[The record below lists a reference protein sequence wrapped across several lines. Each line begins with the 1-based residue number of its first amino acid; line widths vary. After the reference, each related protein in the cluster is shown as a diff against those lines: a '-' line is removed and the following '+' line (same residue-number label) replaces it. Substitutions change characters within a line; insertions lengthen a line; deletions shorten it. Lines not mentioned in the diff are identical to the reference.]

1 MRDKICL
8 SVKQGHNELIFKS
21 ISHFQILYSIRNF
34 RTSILWPVCNQ
45 RIRAEN
51 QEPMPKKPE
60 ISQANVAEIIS
71 ESSSTRKKMG
81 EKFSRKRVSIKAIN
95 WIRSFLF
102 VRRIAKEKASLN
114 GTHFS
119 SLHVILINKNV
130 ITLDW
135 PDIEAH
141 LN

>member
-1 MRDKICL
+1 M
-8 SVKQGHNELIFKS
+8 
-21 ISHFQILYSIRNF
+21 
-34 RTSILWPVCNQ
+34 
-45 RIRAEN
+45 
-51 QEPMPKKPE
+51 
-60 ISQANVAEIIS
+60 
-71 ESSSTRKKMG
+71 
-81 EKFSRKRVSIKAIN
+81 KAIN

-102 VRRIAKEKASLN
+102 VRKIAKEEASLT